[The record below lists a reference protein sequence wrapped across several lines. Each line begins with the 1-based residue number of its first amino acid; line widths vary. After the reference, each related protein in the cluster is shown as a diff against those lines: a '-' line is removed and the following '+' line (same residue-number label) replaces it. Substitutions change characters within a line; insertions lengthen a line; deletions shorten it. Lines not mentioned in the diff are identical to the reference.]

1 MSNFDLQLLLDG
13 DRRALAKAITLVE
26 SKLDTHRQ
34 QAQGIL
40 EQVLP
45 HSGNSIRI
53 GITGVPGVGKST
65 FIEAFG
71 LYLIEQGKR
80 VAVLAVDPSSPI
92 AGGSILGDKTR
103 MEELSRRE
111 EAFIRPSPA
120 EGALGGV
127 AQKTRESMLL
137 CEAAGYDVI
146 LVETVGVGQSE
157 YQVAGMVD
165 FFMVLMLP
173 GGGDELQGIKKGI
186 MELADALVI
195 NKADGDSEKLAT
207 LTQRQYTSAMNLLRH
222 TSFWTP
228 RVMTCSALKTINVDA
243 VWGMVVDY
251 YFQAMEKQAFQ
262 VKRAQ
267 QNRDWMHQ
275 LVNEMLLLTLSQNPQ
290 VKGMLLDSKS
300 AVQNVVLHAGM
311 QYGASIDAVDP
322 NGGDLTYQWEVKRE
336 SEATQQGGDLED
348 LPDAIL
354 GRVDILDNGKIALMA
369 PNDPGA
375 YRLFARVY
383 GASGLAGHAN
393 IPFLVES
400 MQQ

>member
-1 MSNFDLQLLLDG
+1 MTEFNFQELLSG
-13 DRRALAKAITLVE
+13 NRRALAKAITLVE
-26 SKLDTHRQ
+26 STLDAHRE
-34 QAQGIL
+34 QAQDIL

-111 EAFIRPSPA
+111 EAFIRPTPSA
-120 EGALGGV
+120 GALGGV
-127 AQKTRESMLL
+127 AQKTRETMLL

-195 NKADGDSEKLAT
+195 NKADGDSAKLAAM
-207 LTQRQYTSAMNLLRH
+207 TQRQYASAMGLLRH
-222 TSFWTP
+222 SSFWSP
-228 RVMTCSALKTINVDA
+228 PVLTCSAMSSTGIDA
-243 VWGMVVDY
+243 VWSMVLDY
-251 YFQAMEKQAFQ
+251 AAKAQAQHAFTARRTRQ
-262 VKRAQ
+262 NLAWMQ
-267 QNRDWMHQ
+267 Q
-275 LVNEMLLLTLSQNPQ
+275 LLNEMLMLKLTQNADAKVRLQ
-290 VKGMLLDSKS
+290 ALEK
-300 AVQNVVLHAGM
+300 AVERQELTAF
-311 QYGASIDAVDP
+311 AAVRQIMDQ
-322 NGGDLTYQWEVKRE
+322 L
-336 SEATQQGGDLED
+336 
-348 LPDAIL
+348 
-354 GRVDILDNGKIALMA
+354 
-369 PNDPGA
+369 
-375 YRLFARVY
+375 
-383 GASGLAGHAN
+383 
-393 IPFLVES
+393 
-400 MQQ
+400 

>member
-1 MSNFDLQLLLDG
+1 MKFSLDNLLSG
-13 DRRALAKAITLVE
+13 NRRALAKAITLVE
-26 SKLDTHRQ
+26 SKLDSHRE

-111 EAFIRPSPA
+111 DAFIRPSPS
-120 EGALGGV
+120 EGTLGGV
-127 AQKTRESMLL
+127 AQKTRETMLL
-137 CEAAGYDVI
+137 CEASGYDVI

-157 YQVAGMVD
+157 FQVAGMVD

-186 MELADALVI
+186 MELADAIVI
-195 NKADGDSEKLAT
+195 NKADGDSEKLAKLAQT
-207 LTQRQYTSAMNLLRH
+207 QYTSAMNLLRH

-228 RVMTCSALKTINVDA
+228 QVMTCSALNNLNIDK
-243 VWGMVVDY
+243 VWGMLVDY
-251 YFQAMEKQAFQ
+251 CSTARKEGAFES
-262 VKRAQ
+262 KRAQ

-275 LVNEMLLLTLSQNPQ
+275 LVNEMLLLKLSQN
-290 VKGMLLDSKS
+290 S
-300 AVQNVVLHAGM
+300 
-311 QYGASIDAVDP
+311 
-322 NGGDLTYQWEVKRE
+322 EVRRKLPILELRVENRE
-336 SEATQQGGDLED
+336 IT
-348 LPDAIL
+348 
-354 GRVDILDNGKIALMA
+354 
-369 PNDPGA
+369 A
-375 YRLFARVY
+375 YAAARQIIEE
-383 GASGLAGHAN
+383 L
-393 IPFLVES
+393 
-400 MQQ
+400 